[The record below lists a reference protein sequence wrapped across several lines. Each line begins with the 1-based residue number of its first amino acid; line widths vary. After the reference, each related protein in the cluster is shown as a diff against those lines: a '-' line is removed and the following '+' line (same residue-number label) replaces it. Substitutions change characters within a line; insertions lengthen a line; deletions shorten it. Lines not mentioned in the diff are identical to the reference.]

1 MKRKRSHNEPAGV
14 PFHAGIP
21 MPLLIVWASLLLN
34 AGAGAD
40 TVVSFAPEPV
50 GSGAR
55 ALGQSAFIA
64 IADDATAASWNP
76 AGLINLE
83 KPEAS
88 IVGIWRTISNDLS
101 PAEGSVLR
109 DGTDWSVSEI
119 NFFSYA
125 RPIGVGNTDVVLS
138 ANYHQVYDLGL
149 EYETAHGTVESKGAI
164 SAYSLAGGWAVPSLP
179 EVTIGVA
186 FNWYAEGLCDGHVR
200 EVTTPGRQSTVRETL
215 DSIEGHNFTIGL
227 LWDAYERDEKLLT
240 FGLVYHTPFTVEV
253 DGKRVTTYHNRDDEP
268 LGGGGGIR
276 VGPVDIDFPAS
287 LALGANYRFCNDFSA
302 ALDLQWTDW
311 SDHDYTGAG
320 KDETPDRDALAVRLG
335 CEYLWFSQVPGEHVW
350 ALRGGLFYE
359 PRPAWDGIVPVYGLS
374 CGIGWTRKERFS
386 WDFAYQYRWGEDD
399 FTRPGSGS
407 LDYGIEEHWF
417 ISSIVWYH

>member
-1 MKRKRSHNEPAGV
+1 MKREDEQAKYL
-14 PFHAGIP
+14 FHTSIP
-21 MPLLIVWASLLLN
+21 MPALIVWAGLLLN
-34 AGAGAD
+34 IGARAD

-64 IADDATAASWNP
+64 VADDATAASWNP
-76 AGLINLE
+76 AGLINME

-88 IVGIWRTISNDLS
+88 IVGIWRTISNNPS
-101 PAEGSVLR
+101 PTDSSVVL
-109 DGTDWSVSEI
+109 DGADWSISEI

-125 RPIGVGNTDVVLS
+125 RPIAVGNTDIVLS

-149 EYETAHGTVESKGAI
+149 EYGTANGTVESKGAI
-164 SAYSLAGGWAVPSLP
+164 SAYSLAGGLAVPSFP
-179 EVTIGVA
+179 ELTIGAA
-186 FNWYAEGLCDGHVR
+186 FNWYAEGLCNGHVR
-200 EVTTPGRQSTVRETL
+200 EVITPGAQSTTRETL
-215 DSIEGHNFTIGL
+215 DSIEGHNFTVGL
-227 LWDAYERDEKLLT
+227 LWDAYEQDEKLLT
-240 FGLVYHTPFTVEV
+240 LGLVYHTPFTVEV
-253 DGKRVTTYHNRDDEP
+253 DGKRVTVYDPEEGEP
-268 LGGGGGIR
+268 LGNGGGGR
-276 VGPVDIDFPAS
+276 VGPIDIDFPVS
-287 LALGANYRFCNDFSA
+287 LAFGANYRFCDNFST

-320 KDETPDRDALAVRLG
+320 EDETPDSDALAVRLG

-359 PRPAWDGIVPVYGLS
+359 PRPAWDDILPVYGLS
-374 CGIGWTRKERFS
+374 CGLGWTRKEHFS
-386 WDFAYQYRWGEDD
+386 WDFAYQFRWGEGD
-399 FTRPGSGS
+399 FTRPGPGS